1 MTVLFAPG
9 AACQR
14 RSGCHRAGSERR
26 TARCVLARTPEPA
39 TPEVPVRDAGWLW
52 NSGGTRTRD
61 QLAQLKAKPKKGL
74 GQNFVTDKN
83 VLARIVRETGVTAD
97 DLVLEIGPGTGNLTH
112 LLLEARP
119 FSCPFPLQ
127 CRAAVIRTE

>member
-1 MTVLFAPG
+1 MATLHAPG
-9 AACQR
+9 AWCRR
-14 RSGCHRAGSERR
+14 RSCCRAD
-26 TARCVLARTPEPA
+26 TPQPPPRCVLARTQAPEA
-39 TPEVPVRDAGWLW
+39 PVRDAGWLW

-83 VLARIVRETGVTAD
+83 VLARIVRATGVTAD

-112 LLLEARP
+112 LLLEVRCLLA
-119 FSCPFPLQ
+119 SL
-127 CRAAVIRTE
+127 